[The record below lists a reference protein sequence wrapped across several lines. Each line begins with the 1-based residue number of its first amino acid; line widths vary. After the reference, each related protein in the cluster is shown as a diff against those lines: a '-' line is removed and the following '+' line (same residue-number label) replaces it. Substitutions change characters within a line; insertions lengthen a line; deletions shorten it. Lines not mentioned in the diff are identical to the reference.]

1 MKKPILLF
9 PLFFMA
15 TLFSADS
22 EDLKPG
28 EYIANGGGG
37 TLTIKKEKGKTL
49 FEINTVGANFH
60 TCGLSGEI
68 KNNQAR
74 LEAME
79 KECVVTF
86 TKKAKDIDVAQS
98 GEECRYYCG
107 ARAAFEGLY
116 VEPAPGC
123 SEAARTKTRKRFK
136 ELYDKKEYEDALK
149 DLAPLLKNCARTV
162 GWIETGWIK
171 NDVAIT
177 QYKLGDLKGCKQT
190 LNSFAAEAAQSDD
203 EIRNN
208 YPPSDGDTWLPVVK
222 AARYNLG
229 LCSKAPKKK

>member
-1 MKKPILLF
+1 MKKIIFLF
-9 PLFFMA
+9 LVIFVA
-15 TLFSADS
+15 TLFPADS
-22 EDLKPG
+22 EGLKAG
-28 EYIANGGGG
+28 EFIADGGGG
-37 TLTIKKEKGKTL
+37 TLVIKREKGKTL
-49 FEINTVGANFH
+49 FEINTIGANFH

-86 TKKAKDIDVAQS
+86 TKKDKDIDVAQS
-98 GEECRYYCG
+98 GEECRHYCG

-116 VEPAPGC
+116 LEPAHGC

-136 ELYDKKEYEDALK
+136 ELYDKKEYEEALK
-149 DLAPLLKNCARTV
+149 YLAPILKTCARTL

-171 NDVAIT
+171 NDVALT
-177 QYKLGDLKGCKQT
+177 QYKLGDLAGCKQT
-190 LNSFAAEAAQSDD
+190 LGSFAAEVAQTDD

-208 YPPSDGDTWLPVVK
+208 YPPSDADTWLPVVK

-229 LCSKAPKKK
+229 LCSKKAKKK